1 MWNLIVGPIITGITG
16 FFKDKAKLKQ
26 AKLEGELLIIKTASQ
41 NISDWEK
48 VMAKAT
54 ITSWKDEWI
63 LFLYSIPVIM
73 CFFPTTSPWAKEG
86 FAQLGTLPEWFTG
99 VFVAISLAS
108 FGIRATSSIKGLLG
122 R

>member
-1 MWNLIVGPIITGITG
+1 MWNLIVGPIISGITG

-26 AKLEGELLIIKTASQ
+26 AKLEGELLIIQTASQ
-41 NISDWEK
+41 NIADWEK

-73 CFFPTTSPWAKEG
+73 CFFPTTSPWAKAG
-86 FAQLGTLPEWFTG
+86 FTQLSALPEWFTG

-108 FGIRATSSIKGLLG
+108 FGIRATGSIKNLLG